1 MKTITITITIL
12 ILIIALTGCKA
23 TQTETCDYTA
33 LTNQNIELVNKYSN
47 CTIDKVALQI
57 EYNTLKEQNN
67 KLKID
72 YLNQKVN
79 NTCNNTDTSVSCV
92 SFINQIKRLDTRLEE
107 CYQMNMTFNCT
118 ESERDLNI
126 CEEKLENI
134 TDLID

>member
-1 MKTITITITIL
+1 MKQI
-12 ILIIALTGCKA
+12 IIATLLLLVMILSGCKA
-23 TQTETCDYTA
+23 TQTETCDYTS
-33 LTNQNIELVNKYSN
+33 LTNQNIDLVNQYNDCSKEKN
-47 CTIDKVALQI
+47 TLQTD
-57 EYNTLKEQNN
+57 YNTLKDQNN
-67 KLKID
+67 QLKID

-79 NTCNNTDTSVSCV
+79 NTCNNTDTSISCV

>member
-1 MKTITITITIL
+1 MKTITITIL

-23 TQTETCDYTA
+23 TQTETCDYTPI
-33 LTNQNIELVNKYSN
+33 TQQNIDLVNQYNDCSKEKN
-47 CTIDKVALQI
+47 TLQTD
-57 EYNTLKEQNN
+57 YNTLKDQNN
-67 KLKID
+67 QLKID

-79 NTCNNTDTSVSCV
+79 NTCNNTDTSISCV